1 MIQNDKAEPKSAWEV
16 KRKIR
21 VSVALATAA
30 DAKTVE
36 QALRDLDGVLQ
47 VSAVRTRR
55 TIGVRYLVTKTDYRA
70 LKPRSKRPD
79 SLPLRAAGPDSGPVI
94 ARTWISPA
102 GRTRGQGR
110 RHAATNHRLGD
121 TTVKSG
127 LWETL
132 GETETELGEEHD

>member
-70 LKPRSKRPD
+70 LERT
-79 SLPLRAAGPDSGPVI
+79 LEAAGFPP
-94 ARTWISPA
+94 AA
-102 GRTRGQGR
+102 GRRARFRSGYCQNLDLTGRENARARPSACCNKPPTR
-110 RHAATNHRLGD
+110 
-121 TTVKSG
+121 
-127 LWETL
+127 
-132 GETETELGEEHD
+132 